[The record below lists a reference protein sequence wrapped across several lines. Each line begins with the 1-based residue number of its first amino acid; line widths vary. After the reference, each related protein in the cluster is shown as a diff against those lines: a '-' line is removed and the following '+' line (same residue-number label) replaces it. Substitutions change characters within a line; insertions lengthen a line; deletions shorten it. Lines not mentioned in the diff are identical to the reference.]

1 MFHPPSDIGNTK
13 NASDSM
19 CLVASLTYRWEV
31 AQSAPGAGR
40 WSRTSIHSLS
50 HTYKTTSITFKI
62 MTYLQT
68 IPSLLSCYNKTNEFK
83 AARERKQMKKK
94 LLIIISLLSIIIV
107 FRIIRDVNAVEIVQ
121 SHQAEALSSET
132 LSDEIVVKKIDINSI
147 EDPVFKNTILDT
159 EEADNGL
166 FAFSFSQENKYYILF
181 NGLEKAYSNI
191 EFSFENQNITVSYNS
206 EAIEEENQMKALYVI
221 ERQNRDSYDNI
232 LLKNNGKEDAFA
244 DLFISK

>member
-1 MFHPPSDIGNTK
+1 
-13 NASDSM
+13 
-19 CLVASLTYRWEV
+19 
-31 AQSAPGAGR
+31 
-40 WSRTSIHSLS
+40 
-50 HTYKTTSITFKI
+50 
-62 MTYLQT
+62 
-68 IPSLLSCYNKTNEFK
+68 
-83 AARERKQMKKK
+83 MKKK

-107 FRIIRDVNAVEIVQ
+107 FRIIKDVNAVEIVQ
-121 SHQAEALSSET
+121 SHQAEALSTET
-132 LSDEIVVKKIDINSI
+132 LSDEIVVKEIDINSI

-191 EFSFENQNITVSYNS
+191 EFSFENQNIIVSYNS
-206 EAIEEENQMKALYVI
+206 AIEEENQMKALYVI

>member
-1 MFHPPSDIGNTK
+1 
-13 NASDSM
+13 
-19 CLVASLTYRWEV
+19 
-31 AQSAPGAGR
+31 
-40 WSRTSIHSLS
+40 
-50 HTYKTTSITFKI
+50 
-62 MTYLQT
+62 
-68 IPSLLSCYNKTNEFK
+68 
-83 AARERKQMKKK
+83 MKKK

-107 FRIIRDVNAVEIVQ
+107 FRIIRYVNAVEIVQ
-121 SHQAEALSSET
+121 SHRAEALSSET
-132 LSDEIVVKKIDINSI
+132 LSDEIVVKEIDINSI
-147 EDPVFKNTILDT
+147 EDLVFKNTILDT

-181 NGLEKAYSNI
+181 NGLERAYSNI
-191 EFSFENQNITVSYNS
+191 EFSFENQNITVSYSS